1 MSPGFSSPPNPK
13 AFNALVWEIVR
24 QVPAGKVTT
33 YGRVASLIPMPEGM
47 GPTEYMALSP
57 RWVGG
62 AMAAAPEDVPWQRVV
77 NSEGKISRR
86 PGQGPNIQRQLLEEE
101 GVVFNERGKIPLGSY
116 LWEGPPASWLREH
129 GLSAETKPSGP
140 QQSKMDF

>member
-13 AFNALVWEIVR
+13 AFNAMVWEIVR

-33 YGRVASLIPMPEGM
+33 YGRVAALIPMQEGM
-47 GPTEYMALSP
+47 GPTEYMALSA

-62 AMAAAPEDVPWQRVV
+62 AMAAAPDEVPWQRVV

-86 PGQGPNIQRQLLEEE
+86 PGQGPDIQRQLLEEE
-101 GVVFNERGKIPLGSY
+101 GVVFNERGKIPLGQY
-116 LWEGPPASWLREH
+116 LWEGPSASWLREH
-129 GLSAETKPSGP
+129 GLNQEEKPSDSE
-140 QQSKMDF
+140 QLKMDF